1 MKKIGL
7 LSDTHSYLDDRIKH
21 HLSGVDEIW
30 HAGDVGD
37 EQVLD
42 ELEAIAPL
50 RAVYGN
56 IDSQKIRTRYP
67 LIQDFLI
74 EGLPVFMIHIGGHTK
89 RFAKGIREEIL
100 RRKPKLFISG
110 HSHILKVV
118 YDEKLQ
124 LLHMN
129 PGAAGISGFHKV
141 RTMLL
146 FDVDNG
152 EVKNLRV
159 VELGPRSKA

>member
-1 MKKIGL
+1 
-7 LSDTHSYLDDRIKH
+7 
-21 HLSGVDEIW
+21 
-30 HAGDVGD
+30 
-37 EQVLD
+37 
-42 ELEAIAPL
+42 
-50 RAVYGN
+50 
-56 IDSQKIRTRYP
+56 
-67 LIQDFLI
+67 
-74 EGLPVFMIHIGGHTK
+74 MIHIGGHTK